1 MPNTLRMTRYAAYQK
16 FNFFREPQWRWTRV
30 LDLTAQRE
38 DGRAGRSSRRDD
50 KYIQTARAFRLWLG
64 NARNQAKL
72 DKLWHDNPGL
82 FYAYELYE
90 KAQED
95 PEAAMFIEARL
106 LANQTNEQIA
116 EAIGI
121 TPDTVEW
128 YEALFFN
135 VKDKL
140 KHRDWITKQVL
151 LPAMRR
157 QPSLN
162 TQQNDGMTV
171 LTRDSAIAR
180 PFLDGSL
187 KMFGYFGGTHVID
200 VMISGFQS
208 GKPVP
213 SQDAVQGWFDAG
225 WSMTVRRRSYQ
236 ASLQF
241 EVNKY
246 NVMELFAVHAKIIEI
261 DRSEESQDTVRN
273 EHERTILAMM
283 NGIPWAVGDEGAKMF
298 EGKPIGEYD
307 KAAAELRDDEVL
319 KVGTGQLI
327 TNDIPKML
335 PPPRKRAAAVMTQGT
350 DDI

>member
-1 MPNTLRMTRYAAYQK
+1 M
-16 FNFFREPQWRWTRV
+16 
-30 LDLTAQRE
+30 
-38 DGRAGRSSRRDD
+38 
-50 KYIQTARAFRLWLG
+50 TARAFRLWLG
-64 NARNQAKL
+64 NSRNQTKL
-72 DKLWHDNPGL
+72 DKIWADNPGL
-82 FYAYELYE
+82 FYAYDLYE

-106 LANQTNEQIA
+106 LANQSNEQIGDA
-116 EAIGI
+116 LGI

-157 QPSLN
+157 HHVPPAG
-162 TQQNDGMTV
+162 QNDGMTV
-171 LTRDSAIAR
+171 LTRDSAVAR

-187 KMFGYFGGTHVID
+187 KLFGYFGGTHVID

-225 WSMTVRRRSYQ
+225 WAMTVRRRSHQ

-246 NVMELFAVHAKIIEI
+246 NVMELFAVHTRIIEI
-261 DRSEESQDTVRN
+261 DRSEESQDSVRT
-273 EHERTILAMM
+273 EHERTIMAMM
-283 NGIPWAVGDEGAKMF
+283 NEIPWAVGADGAKIF
-298 EGKPIGEYD
+298 EGKAIGRYD
-307 KAAAELRDDEVL
+307 EEAAELRDAEVL
-319 KVGTGQLI
+319 KVGTGQQI
-327 TNDIPKML
+327 TDDIPKML
-335 PPPRKRAAAVMTQGT
+335 PPPRKRAAAVMTQST